1 MHGATAASSKGSSS
15 AERRDKK
22 IKGVK
27 RMTQAAVEMPREMP
41 KDASASVIA
50 QHQATLKALPF
61 SDTRDFDE
69 AARGFLGTIDNAKVA
84 SPQGR
89 TVWSLEPYAFLKDE
103 KAPLTVDPSL
113 WRQSRLNMNHGL
125 FEVLPGVY
133 QVRGLDIANM
143 TLIEGDKGV
152 VVVDTLTSIEG
163 ARAAMEL
170 YFQHRGKKP
179 VTAVIFSHTHTD
191 HWGGARGVLDDATLA
206 SGKVPIIA
214 PNLFMEH
221 AVSENIIAGP
231 AMLRRAQYQ
240 FGPFLAKGVRGHV
253 DCGLGKSMAAGAV
266 ALLRPTDLI
275 IATGD
280 TRIIDGLEFEFQM
293 APNSEAP
300 AEMHFFVPR
309 YRLLNLAENCT
320 HNFHNLL
327 PFRGA
332 DVRDALAWSKYLG
345 EALQMWGGKAE
356 AMCGQ
361 HHWPVWGKERIDTM
375 IRQQRDLYK
384 FAHDQTIRLMNHG
397 LTATEIAETIRL
409 PASLDAAW
417 HGRGYYGHIRHN
429 VKAIYQKYLGWYDAN
444 PVHLDPLPPVES
456 GKKYVEYMGG
466 AQALLE
472 RARKD
477 FAKGEF
483 RFVAQAV
490 SHLVFADPDNQA
502 ARALLA
508 DTFEQLGYA
517 AESSTWRNAYLF
529 GAQELR
535 QGMPKAPPRSAMPRE
550 TLAALRTEQLWDVL
564 GVRLNGPKAGGK
576 RIVLNWNFTD
586 TNETFIL
593 NLENSALTYV
603 AGAQADEADAS
614 FTLARGVLDE
624 VIAKLTTFP
633 DAVGAGKIK
642 ATGNP
647 LKLGELMML
656 MDEFPRMFEIVEP
669 KRTPVA

>member
-1 MHGATAASSKGSSS
+1 
-15 AERRDKK
+15 
-22 IKGVK
+22 
-27 RMTQAAVEMPREMP
+27 MTQPGIDETAREMP
-41 KDASASVIA
+41 KDASAPVVA
-50 QHQATLKALPF
+50 QHAATLKALPF

-69 AARGFLGTIDNAKVA
+69 AARGFLGTLENARIT

-89 TVWSLEPYAFLKDE
+89 VVWSLEPYGFLSQAE
-103 KAPLTVDPSL
+103 APPTVDPSL

-125 FEVLPGVY
+125 FEVVPGVY

-143 TLIEGDKGV
+143 TLIEGDSGV
-152 VVVDTLTSIEG
+152 IVVDTLTSIEG

-170 YFQHRGKKP
+170 YFRHRGARP
-179 VTAVIFSHTHTD
+179 VAAVIFTHTHTD
-191 HWGGARGVLDDATLA
+191 HWGGARGVLAEDVLA
-206 SGKVPIIA
+206 SGRVPIIA
-214 PNLFMEH
+214 PDLFMEH

-240 FGPFLAKGVRGHV
+240 FGPFLPRGPRGQV
-253 DCGLGKSMAAGAV
+253 DCGLGKSMAAGSV

-275 IATGD
+275 MATGD
-280 TRIIDGLEFEFQM
+280 KRSIDGLEFEFQM

-309 YRLLNLAENCT
+309 YKLLNLAENCT

-345 EALQMWGGKAE
+345 EALQMWGGKAD

-361 HHWPVWGKERIDTM
+361 HHWPVWGHERIDAM

-397 LTATEIAETIRL
+397 LTATEIAETIKL
-409 PASLDAAW
+409 PASLDGAW
-417 HGRGYYGHIRHN
+417 HARGYYGHIRHN

-444 PVHLDPLPPVES
+444 PVNLDPLPPVEA
-456 GKKYVEYMGG
+456 GRKYVDYMGG
-466 AQALLE
+466 AETLLA
-472 RARKD
+472 RAAKD
-477 FAKGEF
+477 FARGEF

-490 SHLVFADPDNQA
+490 SHLVFADPGNQA

-517 AESSTWRNAYLF
+517 AESATWRNAYLF

-535 QGMPKAPPRSAMPRE
+535 QGMPKAPPRPPMSRE
-550 TLAALRTEQLWDVL
+550 TLAALQTGQLWDVL
-564 GVRLNGPKAGGK
+564 GVRLNDPKAEGK
-576 RIVLNWNFTD
+576 HIVLNWAFTD
-586 TNETFIL
+586 TGETFIL
-593 NLENSALTYV
+593 TLENCALTYI
-603 AGAQADEADAS
+603 AGAQAAAADAG

-624 VIAKLTTFP
+624 VIAKLTSFP
-633 DAVGAGKIK
+633 EAVTAGRIK
-642 ATGNP
+642 VSGNP
-647 LKLGELMML
+647 MRLAELMAL

-669 KRTPVA
+669 KRTAVS

>member
-1 MHGATAASSKGSSS
+1 MSQPALSESPREKPKDATASVVT
-15 AERRDKK
+15 R
-22 IKGVK
+22 
-27 RMTQAAVEMPREMP
+27 QAAVR
-41 KDASASVIA
+41 
-50 QHQATLKALPF
+50 KALPF
-61 SDTRDFDE
+61 SDTADFDD
-69 AARGFLGTIDNAKVA
+69 ASRGFLGTIENAKVL
-84 SPQGR
+84 STSGR
-89 TVWSLEPYAFLKDE
+89 TVWSLEAYGFLSE
-103 KAPLTVDPSL
+103 AEAPATVNPSL

-125 FEVLPGVY
+125 FEVVPGVY

-143 TLIEGDKGV
+143 TLVEGDNGV
-152 VVVDTLTSIEG
+152 IVVDTLTSIEG

-170 YFQHRGKKP
+170 YFKHRGKRP
-179 VTAVIFSHTHTD
+179 VTAVIFTHTHTD

-240 FGPFLAKGVRGHV
+240 FGPFLTKGPRGQV
-253 DCGLGKSMAAGAV
+253 DCGLGKTMAAGGV
-266 ALLRPTDLI
+266 TLLRPSDLI

-280 TRIIDGLEFEFQM
+280 KRVIDGVEFEFQM

-300 AEMHFFVPR
+300 AEMHFYVPR
-309 YRLLNLAENCT
+309 YKLLNLAENCT

-332 DVRDALAWSKYLG
+332 DVRDALAWSKYLN
-345 EALQMWGGKAE
+345 EALSLWGGKAE

-361 HHWPVWGKERIDTM
+361 HHWPVWGKERVDTM

-409 PASLDAAW
+409 PESLEGAW
-417 HGRGYYGHIRHN
+417 HTRGYYGHIRHN

-444 PVHLDPLPPVES
+444 PVNLDPLPPVEA
-456 GKKYVEYMGG
+456 GRKYVEYMGG
-466 AQALLE
+466 GEAILA
-472 RARKD
+472 RAAKD

-483 RFVAQAV
+483 RFVAQAL
-490 SHLVFADPDNQA
+490 SHLVFAEPDNRA

-535 QGMPKAPPRSAMPRE
+535 QGMPPTPPRPPMPRE
-550 TLAALRTEQLWDVL
+550 TLAALRTDQLWDVL
-564 GVRLNGPKAGGK
+564 GVRLNGPKVEGK
-576 RIVLNWNFTD
+576 RIVLNWSFTD
-586 TNETFIL
+586 TGETFVL
-593 NLENSALTYV
+593 NLENSALTYTEGV
-603 AGAQADEADAS
+603 QAENADAS
-614 FTLARGVLDE
+614 FTLARSTLDE
-624 VIAKLTTFP
+624 VIAKKTSFP
-633 DAVGAGKIK
+633 EAVAAGKIK
-642 ATGNP
+642 VAGNP
-647 LKLGELMML
+647 LRLAELMGL

-669 KRTPVA
+669 NRTAVT

>member
-1 MHGATAASSKGSSS
+1 M
-15 AERRDKK
+15 
-22 IKGVK
+22 I
-27 RMTQAAVEMPREMP
+27 
-41 KDASASVIA
+41 
-50 QHQATLKALPF
+50 
-61 SDTRDFDE
+61 
-69 AARGFLGTIDNAKVA
+69 
-84 SPQGR
+84 
-89 TVWSLEPYAFLKDE
+89 
-103 KAPLTVDPSL
+103 
-113 WRQSRLNMNHGL
+113 
-125 FEVLPGVY
+125 VL
-133 QVRGLDIANM
+133 
-143 TLIEGDKGV
+143 
-152 VVVDTLTSIEG
+152 DTLTSIEG

-179 VTAVIFSHTHTD
+179 VAAVIFTHTHTD
-191 HWGGARGVLDDATLA
+191 HWGGARGVLDDETLA

-240 FGPFLAKGVRGHV
+240 FGPFLAKGVRGQV
-253 DCGLGKSMAAGAV
+253 DCGLGKSMAAGSV

-280 TRIIDGLEFEFQM
+280 KRVIDGLEFEFQM

-300 AEMHFFVPR
+300 AEMHFFIPR
-309 YRLLNLAENCT
+309 YKLLNLAENCT

-361 HHWPVWGKERIDTM
+361 HHWPVWGHERIDTM

-409 PASLDAAW
+409 PASLDGAW

-444 PVHLDPLPPVES
+444 PVNLDPLPPVES

-466 AQALLE
+466 ADAILE
-472 RARKD
+472 RARE
-477 FAKGEF
+477 GF
-483 RFVAQAV
+483 RQGRISLRGAGA
-490 SHLVFADPDNQA
+490 SAIWCSPSPTTRPR
-502 ARALLA
+502 ARCSPIP
-508 DTFEQLGYA
+508 
-517 AESSTWRNAYLF
+517 SSSSAMPRKARP
-529 GAQELR
+529 GATPICSAR
-535 QGMPKAPPRSAMPRE
+535 RSCGMGMPKAPPRPPMPRE

-564 GVRLNGPKAGGK
+564 GVRLNGPKAEGK
-576 RIVLNWNFTD
+576 HIVLNWNFTD
-586 TNETFIL
+586 TGETL
-593 NLENSALTYV
+593 HAQSGELRPDLYRGR
-603 AGAQADEADAS
+603 AGGQRPMPS
-614 FTLARGVLDE
+614 FTLARGTLDE
-624 VIAKLTTFP
+624 VIAKQTSFP
-633 DAVGAGKIK
+633 EAVAAGKIK
-642 ATGNP
+642 FTGNAMR
-647 LKLGELMML
+647 LGELMGL

-669 KRTPVA
+669 KRTAVS

>member
-1 MHGATAASSKGSSS
+1 MSQPALSESPREKPKDATASVVA
-15 AERRDKK
+15 R
-22 IKGVK
+22 
-27 RMTQAAVEMPREMP
+27 QAAVR
-41 KDASASVIA
+41 
-50 QHQATLKALPF
+50 KALPF
-61 SDTRDFDE
+61 SDIADFDD
-69 AARGFLGTIDNAKVA
+69 ASRGFLGTIENAKVL
-84 SPQGR
+84 STSGR
-89 TVWSLEPYAFLKDE
+89 TVWSLEAYGFLSE
-103 KAPLTVDPSL
+103 AEAPATVNPSL

-125 FEVLPGVY
+125 FEVVPGVY

-143 TLIEGDKGV
+143 TLVEGDSGV
-152 VVVDTLTSIEG
+152 IVVDTLTSIEG

-170 YFQHRGKKP
+170 YFKHRGKKP
-179 VTAVIFSHTHTD
+179 VTAVIFTHTHTD

-231 AMLRRAQYQ
+231 AMLRRAQYH
-240 FGPFLAKGVRGHV
+240 FGPFLAKGPRGQV
-253 DCGLGKSMAAGAV
+253 DCGLGKTMAAGGV
-266 ALLRPTDLI
+266 TLLRPSDLI

-280 TRIIDGLEFEFQM
+280 KRVIDGVEFEFQM

-300 AEMHFFVPR
+300 AEMHFYVPR
-309 YRLLNLAENCT
+309 YKLLNLAENCT

-332 DVRDALAWSKYLG
+332 DVRDALAWSKYLN
-345 EALQMWGGKAE
+345 EALSLWGGKAE

-361 HHWPVWGKERIDTM
+361 HHWPVWGKERVDTM

-409 PASLDAAW
+409 PESLEGAW
-417 HGRGYYGHIRHN
+417 HTRGYYGHIRHN

-444 PVHLDPLPPVES
+444 PVNLDPLPPVEA
-456 GKKYVEYMGG
+456 GGKYVEYMGG
-466 AQALLE
+466 GEAILA
-472 RARKD
+472 RAAKD

-483 RFVAQAV
+483 RFVAQAL
-490 SHLVFADPDNQA
+490 SHLVFAEPDNRA

-535 QGMPKAPPRSAMPRE
+535 QGMPKAPPRPPMPRE
-550 TLAALRTEQLWDVL
+550 TLAALRTSQLWDVL
-564 GVRLNGPKAGGK
+564 GVRLNGPKAEGK
-576 RIVLNWNFTD
+576 HIVLNWTFSD
-586 TNETFIL
+586 TGETFVL
-593 NLENSALTYV
+593 VLENCALTYSE
-603 AGAQADEADAS
+603 GAQSAGADAS
-614 FTLARGVLDE
+614 FTLARTTLDE
-624 VIAKLTTFP
+624 VIAKQTSFP
-633 DAVGAGKIK
+633 EAVAAGKIK
-642 ATGNP
+642 VAGNP
-647 LKLGELMML
+647 LRLAELMGL

-669 KRTPVA
+669 KRTAVT

>member
-614 FTLARGVLDE
+614 FTLARGVLDD

>member
-1 MHGATAASSKGSSS
+1 MTAAAA
-15 AERRDKK
+15 AE
-22 IKGVK
+22 
-27 RMTQAAVEMPREMP
+27 TP

-50 QHQATLKALPF
+50 QQAAMLNALPF
-61 SDTRDFDE
+61 SDTADFDD
-69 AARGFLGTIDNAKVA
+69 AARGFMGTLDHARIETA
-84 SPQGR
+84 QGR
-89 TVWSLEPYAFLKDE
+89 VVWSLESYGFLSDE
-103 KAPLTVDPSL
+103 KAPLTVNPSL
-113 WRQSRLNMNHGL
+113 WRQSRLNMQHGL
-125 FEVLPGVY
+125 FEVVPGVY

-143 TLIEGDKGV
+143 TLIEGDTGV
-152 VVVDTLTSIEG
+152 IVVDTLTSIEG

-170 YFQHRGKKP
+170 YFKHRGLRP
-179 VTAVIFSHTHTD
+179 VAAVIFTHTHTD
-191 HWGGARGVLDDATLA
+191 HWGGARGVLEEDALA
-206 SGKVPIIA
+206 SGRVPIIA

-240 FGPFLAKGVRGHV
+240 FGPFLAKGPRGQV
-253 DCGLGKSMAAGAV
+253 DCGLGKSMAAGSV
-266 ALLRPTDLI
+266 ALLRPSDLI
-275 IATGD
+275 METGD
-280 TRIIDGLEFEFQM
+280 RRIIDGLEFEFQM

-300 AEMHFFVPR
+300 AEMHFYVSR
-309 YRLLNLAENCT
+309 YKLVNLAENCT

-345 EALQMWGGKAE
+345 EALSMWGGKAE

-361 HHWPVWGKERIDTM
+361 HHWPVWGQARIDTM

-397 LTATEIAETIRL
+397 LTATEIAETIKP
-409 PASLDAAW
+409 PASLEGAW
-417 HGRGYYGHIRHN
+417 HTRGYYGHIRHN

-444 PVHLDPLPPVES
+444 PVHLDPLPPVEA

-466 AQALLE
+466 AAAILDRAL
-472 RARKD
+472 AD

-490 SHLVFADPDNQA
+490 SHLVFADPDNAA

-517 AESSTWRNAYLF
+517 AESATWRNAYLF

-535 QGMPKAPPRSAMPRE
+535 QGMPNAPPRPPMPRE
-550 TLAALRTEQLWDVL
+550 TLAALRTGQLWDVL
-564 GVRLNGPKAGGK
+564 SVRLNGPKAEGK
-576 RIVLNWNFTD
+576 HIVLNWSFSD
-586 TNETFIL
+586 TGETFML
-593 NLENSALTYV
+593 TLENCALTYLE
-603 AGAQADEADAS
+603 GAQAATADAG
-614 FTLARGVLDE
+614 FTLARATLDE
-624 VIAKLTTFP
+624 VIAKQTSFP
-633 DAVGAGKIK
+633 EAVAAGKITF
-642 ATGNP
+642 TGNAMR
-647 LKLGELMML
+647 LAELMAL

-669 KRTPVA
+669 KRTAVI

>member
-1 MHGATAASSKGSSS
+1 MSGIDTSS
-15 AERRDKK
+15 A
-22 IKGVK
+22 
-27 RMTQAAVEMPREMP
+27 P
-41 KDASASVIA
+41 KQGPKEASNSVVA
-50 QHQATLKALPF
+50 QHDAMLKALPF
-61 SDTRDFDE
+61 SDTADFDD
-69 AARGFLGTIDNAKVA
+69 AARGFLGTIGNAKIA
-84 SPQGR
+84 NAQGR
-89 TVWSLEPYAFLKDE
+89 LVWSLEPYGFLAE
-103 KAPLTVDPSL
+103 GKAPATVNPSL
-113 WRQSRLNMNHGL
+113 WRQSRLNMHHGL
-125 FEVLPGVY
+125 FEVVPGVY

-152 VVVDTLTSIEG
+152 IVVDTLTSIEG

-170 YFQHRGKKP
+170 YFKHRGKRP
-179 VTAVIFSHTHTD
+179 VSAVIFTHTHTD
-191 HWGGARGVLDDATLA
+191 HWGGARGVLDEATLA

-240 FGPFLAKGVRGHV
+240 FGPLLAKGVRGQV

-280 TRIIDGLEFEFQM
+280 KRTIDSVEFEFQM

-300 AEMHFFVPR
+300 AEMHFFIPR
-309 YRLLNLAENCT
+309 YKLLNLAENCT

-345 EALQMWGGKAE
+345 EALRMWGGKAD

-375 IRQQRDLYK
+375 ICQQRDLYK

-397 LTATEIAETIRL
+397 LTAAEIAETIRL
-409 PASLDAAW
+409 PQSLEGAW

-444 PVHLDPLPPVES
+444 PVNLDPLPPVES
-456 GKKYVEYMGG
+456 GKKFVEYMGG
-466 AQALLE
+466 ADAILA
-472 RARKD
+472 RARSD

-490 SHLVFADPDNQA
+490 SHLVFAEPDNQA

-535 QGMPKAPPRSAMPRE
+535 NGMPKVPPRSPMPLD

-564 GVRLNGPKAGGK
+564 GVRLNGPKAEGK
-576 RIVLNWNFTD
+576 HIVLNWTFTD
-586 TNETFIL
+586 TGETFVL
-593 NLENSALTYV
+593 NLENSALTYTEGV
-603 AGAQADEADAS
+603 QAANADAS
-614 FTLARGVLDE
+614 FALARGQLDQ
-624 VIAKLTTFP
+624 VIAKKIGFP
-633 DAVGAGKIK
+633 DAVADGKIK
-642 ATGNP
+642 VAGDATR
-647 LKLGELMML
+647 LAELMGL

-669 KRTPVA
+669 KRTAVT

>member
-1 MHGATAASSKGSSS
+1 
-15 AERRDKK
+15 
-22 IKGVK
+22 
-27 RMTQAAVEMPREMP
+27 MTQAAAEISKEMP
-41 KDASASVIA
+41 KDASASVVA
-50 QHQATLKALPF
+50 QHEATLTALPF
-61 SDTRDFDE
+61 SDTHDFED
-69 AARGFLGTIDNAKVA
+69 AARGFLGTIENAKIT

-89 TVWSLEPYAFLKDE
+89 VVWSLEPYGFLKDE
-103 KAPLTVDPSL
+103 KAPPTVDPSL

-125 FEVLPGVY
+125 FEVVPGVY

-170 YFQHRGKKP
+170 YFQHRGRKP

-191 HWGGARGVLDDATLA
+191 HWGGARGVIDDAVLA
-206 SGKVPIIA
+206 SGNVPIIA
-214 PNLFMEH
+214 PNFFMEH

-253 DCGLGKSMAAGAV
+253 DCGLGKTMAAGAV
-266 ALLRPTDLI
+266 ALVRPTDLI

-280 TRIIDGLEFEFQM
+280 KRMIDGLEFEFQM

-300 AEMHFFVPR
+300 AEMHFYVPR
-309 YRLLNLAENCT
+309 YKLLNLAENCT

-361 HHWPVWGKERIDTM
+361 HHWPVWGRERIDTM

-397 LTATEIAETIRL
+397 LTATEIAEAIRL
-409 PASLDAAW
+409 PKSLDGAW

-444 PVHLDPLPPVES
+444 PVNLDPLPPVES
-456 GKKYVEYMGG
+456 GRKYVEYMGG
-466 AQALLE
+466 AQALLD

-477 FAKGEF
+477 FANGEF

-535 QGMPKAPPRSAMPRE
+535 QGMPKAPPRPAMPRE

-564 GVRLNGPKAGGK
+564 GVRLNGPKAEGK
-576 RIVLNWNFTD
+576 RIKLNWSFTD
-586 TNETFIL
+586 TNETFVL

-603 AGAQADEADAS
+603 AGAQASDADAG

-642 ATGNP
+642 VSGNP

-669 KRTPVA
+669 KRTLVA

>member
-1 MHGATAASSKGSSS
+1 MTQTSAGETSHEAPKAAS
-15 AERRDKK
+15 A
-22 IKGVK
+22 
-27 RMTQAAVEMPREMP
+27 P
-41 KDASASVIA
+41 VIA
-50 QHQATLKALPF
+50 QHEATLKALPF
-61 SDTRDFDE
+61 ADTRDFDD
-69 AARGFLGTIDNAKVA
+69 AARGFLGTIENARITSA
-84 SPQGR
+84 QGR
-89 TVWSLEPYAFLKDE
+89 VVWSLEPYGFLSEE
-103 KAPLTVDPSL
+103 KAPATVDPSL
-113 WRQSRLNMNHGL
+113 WRQSRLNMHHGL
-125 FEVLPGVY
+125 FEVVPGVY

-152 VVVDTLTSIEG
+152 IVVDTLTSIEG

-170 YFQHRGKKP
+170 YFQHRGKRP
-179 VTAVIFSHTHTD
+179 VAAVIFTHTHTD
-191 HWGGARGVLDDATLA
+191 HWGGARGMLDDAMLA
-206 SGKVPIIA
+206 AGVPIIA
-214 PNLFMEH
+214 PNFFMEH

-240 FGPFLAKGVRGHV
+240 FGPFLAKGVRGQV
-253 DCGLGKSMAAGAV
+253 DCGLGKTMAAGGV

-280 TRIIDGLEFEFQM
+280 KRVIDGVEFEFQM

-300 AEMHFFVPR
+300 AEMHFFIPR
-309 YRLLNLAENCT
+309 YKLLNLAENCT

-361 HHWPVWGKERIDTM
+361 HHWPVWGQARIDTM
-375 IRQQRDLYK
+375 IREQRDLYK
-384 FAHDQTIRLMNHG
+384 YAHDQTIRLMNHG
-397 LTATEIAETIRL
+397 LNAAEIAETIRL
-409 PASLDAAW
+409 PASLEGAW

-444 PVHLDPLPPVES
+444 PVNLDPLPPVEA

-466 AQALLE
+466 ADAILK
-472 RARKD
+472 RATAD

-490 SHLVFADPDNQA
+490 SHLVFAEPDNQA

-535 QGMPKAPPRSAMPRE
+535 QGMPKTPPRSPMPRE

-564 GVRLNGPKAGGK
+564 GIRLNGPKAEGK
-576 RIVLNWNFTD
+576 RIVLNWSFTD
-586 TNETFIL
+586 TGESFVL

-603 AGAQADEADAS
+603 KGAQATDAHAS
-614 FTLARGVLDE
+614 FTLARSVLDE

-633 DAVGAGKIK
+633 EAVGAGKVK
-642 ATGNP
+642 VSGDPMRLA
-647 LKLGELMML
+647 ELMAL
-656 MDEFPRMFEIVEP
+656 MDEFPRMWEIVEP
-669 KRTPVA
+669 KRTVVT